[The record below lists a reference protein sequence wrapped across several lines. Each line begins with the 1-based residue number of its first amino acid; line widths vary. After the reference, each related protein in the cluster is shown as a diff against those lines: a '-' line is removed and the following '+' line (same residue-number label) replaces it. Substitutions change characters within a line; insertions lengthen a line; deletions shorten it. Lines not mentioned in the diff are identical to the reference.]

1 MVNNNGILVL
11 EEDASLDL
19 SNRGFNYGDAVFETV
34 KISDGKIS
42 FWEDHY
48 FRLMA
53 SMRIMRMEIPMNYT
67 LEFFEH
73 EIQRLQA
80 YSKLTQS
87 SARLKI
93 VVFRE
98 SDGYYK
104 PEGHNVK
111 FVMHIKAITNALYT
125 INTEKYVV
133 DLYKDNYVSP
143 SLLSTLKTNNKA
155 LNILASIYASEN
167 KLNNC
172 LLINTN
178 KQVIEAANSNL
189 FLVKGNTITTPPL
202 SNGCLRGVMRKQLIK
217 VIRELPDY
225 QIQEEAIS
233 PFELQKADELFLS
246 NVIFGI
252 QPITQYRKK
261 TYQTLVSQKLLG
273 ILNLMIREGQL
284 KAGFSGAFDQIL

>member
-1 MVNNNGILVL
+1 
-11 EEDASLDL
+11 
-19 SNRGFNYGDAVFETV
+19 
-34 KISDGKIS
+34 
-42 FWEDHY
+42 
-48 FRLMA
+48 
-53 SMRIMRMEIPMNYT
+53 
-67 LEFFEH
+67 
-73 EIQRLQA
+73 
-80 YSKLTQS
+80 
-87 SARLKI
+87 
-93 VVFRE
+93 
-98 SDGYYK
+98 
-104 PEGHNVK
+104 
-111 FVMHIKAITNALYT
+111 MHIKAITNALYT

-178 KQVIEAANSNL
+178 KQVIESANSNL

-252 QPITQYRKK
+252 QPITHYRKK
-261 TYQTLVSQKLLG
+261 TYQTKVSQKLLG